1 MTTYAIGD
9 LQGCLEPL
17 ERLLDKIGFDPAAD
31 RLWFVGDLVNRGPD
45 SLACLRFVRELGES
59 AVTVLGNHDL
69 HLLAMAAGSEHKA
82 SDDLRRVLES
92 PDAGDLLEWLR
103 RRPLLYADH
112 RLGFTLVHAGLPPQW
127 EAAQAAVLAGEVESV
142 LRGPHCNT
150 FLKAMYGDTP
160 DLWHEDLA
168 GEERLRYIVNALTRT
183 RFVDADGRLDF
194 DEKGPPG
201 SQPEYL
207 MPWFEHPDRRSR
219 DDRIVFGHWSAL
231 GAYADKNAWG
241 LDSGCVWGKELTAMA
256 LERPDRFV
264 SVACPEQ

>member
-17 ERLLDKIGFDPAAD
+17 ERLLDEIGFDPAAD

-45 SLACLRFVRELGES
+45 SLACLRFVHGLGDN

-103 RRPLLYADH
+103 RRPLLHTDR
-112 RLGFTLVHAGLPPQW
+112 RLGFTMVHAGLPPQW

-160 DLWHEDLA
+160 DLWHEELA

-201 SQPEYL
+201 NHPEHL
-207 MPWFEHPDRRSR
+207 MPWFEHPDRLSR
-219 DDRIVFGHWSAL
+219 DERIVFGHWSAL
-231 GAYADKNAWG
+231 GTYADKNVWG

-256 LERPDRFV
+256 LEEPGQFI
-264 SVACPEQ
+264 SVACPDS